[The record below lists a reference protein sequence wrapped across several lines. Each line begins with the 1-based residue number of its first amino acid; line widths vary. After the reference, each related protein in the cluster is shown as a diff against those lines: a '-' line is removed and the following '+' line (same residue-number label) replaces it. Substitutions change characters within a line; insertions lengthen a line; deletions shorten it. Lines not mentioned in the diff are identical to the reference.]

1 MRPVT
6 SIAFA
11 CSVALAAS
19 HQAGPAPDVR
29 LSSPPVRVVALPDGG
44 IQPQA
49 LVDRAGTS
57 HVLYFAGEPAG
68 GDLYYFSENQ
78 NRKPSTPV
86 RVNSVAGSALAT
98 GSVRGGQLAL
108 GRSGRV
114 HVAWHGSRTA
124 GAAPAPMWYSRSTA
138 DGSTFEPQRVVSG
151 SAPGL
156 DGGAVAADS
165 SGHVVVAWHA
175 NGARAGDR
183 HRTVYLAASADD
195 GATFLPPAAATAAPI
210 GACDCCGM
218 RALYDRSGAL
228 HVLYRAATDGIHRDT
243 TWLTV
248 SRAMAR
254 PPVRLHRWDLDAC
267 PMTTYAL
274 AETEDGLVAAWETAQ
289 QIYSA
294 DLNPAAGISSA
305 PVAIPGNGSRR
316 HPSLAVNKAG
326 DRLIA
331 WTEGTAWKRGGT
343 FAWRLADRDG
353 NERAAEPNAGA
364 VPVWGLVSAVALAD
378 GSFVIY
384 R

>member
-1 MRPVT
+1 
-6 SIAFA
+6 
-11 CSVALAAS
+11 
-19 HQAGPAPDVR
+19 VR
-29 LSSPPVRVVALPDGG
+29 LVALPDGG

-49 LVDRAGTS
+49 LVDRTGTS
-57 HVLYFAGEPAG
+57 HVLYFAGDPAG
-68 GDLYYFSENQ
+68 GDLFYFSENR

-151 SAPGL
+151 SAAGL

-175 NGARAGDR
+175 NGTRAGDR

-195 GATFLPPAAATAAPI
+195 GATFLPPAAATAAPV

-218 RALYDRSGAL
+218 RALYDRLGAL

-248 SRAMAR
+248 SRAMTR

-294 DLNPAAGISSA
+294 DLNPATGTISA
-305 PVAIPGNGSRR
+305 PMAIPGNGSRR

-343 FAWRLADRDG
+343 FAWRLTDRDG
-353 NERAAEPNAGA
+353 TERAAEPNAGA
-364 VPVWGLVSAVALAD
+364 VPVWGLVSAVPLAD